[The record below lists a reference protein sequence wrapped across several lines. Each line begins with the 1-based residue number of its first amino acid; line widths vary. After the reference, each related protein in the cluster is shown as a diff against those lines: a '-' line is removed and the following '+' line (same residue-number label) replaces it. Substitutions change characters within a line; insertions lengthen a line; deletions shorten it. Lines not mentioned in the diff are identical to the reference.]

1 MAKGKP
7 LTDIEVGSIV
17 SSEIK
22 ASLGYIGSDIT
33 EQRQKSLEYY
43 FGEPFGNEQEGRS
56 QVVSTDVSDV
66 IESILPTLLRTFAAS
81 DEIVKCEPV
90 TAEDEEV
97 AKQASDYLNYVFN
110 KDNDGFITLYTL
122 FKDALIQK
130 NGIAKIYW
138 DTSKKRERE
147 SYERLSEDEYTMLLD
162 EDGVTVKEHT
172 EYDDENAIK
181 EKENI
186 LKQIEESSQ
195 PVDPMVLENINNTP
209 IPMMHDVVIERVE
222 DFGKVKIEAIPPEEF
237 LIERRAKSIQ
247 DANFVAHRTT
257 VTRTQLVEAGFDSDK
272 VYGLPADSQDRYNEE
287 KITRYR
293 NLDHDY
299 NSDAGEASTD
309 EISIFECYVRID
321 EEGDG
326 VAKLRKITLAGAE
339 GYTILDD
346 ELCDSIP
353 FVSVTPIMVPHRF
366 YGRSVSE
373 MTEDLQLIKSTVM
386 RQLLDNMYL
395 TNNNRVAVMDGQVN
409 LDDLLTNRP
418 GGVVR
423 TKGSP
428 GQVMMPMQTQTI
440 NNQAFPML
448 EYLDTV
454 REQRTGITRYS
465 QGMDADSLNKT
476 ATGVNTILSQAQM
489 RVELIAR
496 IFAETGVK
504 DMFLK
509 MFELIVKHQDKE
521 RIIKIRNNFVPFR
534 PMEWRNRCNI
544 SISVGLGTGSRDQQ
558 LSILNN
564 ILQTQLKALELQG
577 SSAGPMVNLRN
588 IYNTLSKIVENAG
601 LKNPNS
607 FFTDPDVG
615 MQNMPPPQPPQP
627 TEFEKVSQLQ
637 VQGENYR
644 KQIDSELK
652 IKQLEKDYQEMIL
665 KFETRIKEL
674 ELQYGTKINETELRN
689 NAMLAKEEIVQQGK
703 IQEQAQRAILEQQ
716 KAALGELD
724 QITKTV
730 IKPNNGQN

>member
-7 LTDIEVGSIV
+7 LTETEVAAILQ
-17 SSEIK
+17 SEIHS
-22 ASLGYIGSDIT
+22 SLGYIGSDIT
-33 EQRQKSLEYY
+33 NQRQKSLEYY

-81 DEIVKCEPV
+81 DDVVRCDPV
-90 TAEDEEV
+90 SAEDEEV
-97 AKQASDYLNYVFN
+97 AKQATDYLNYVFN
-110 KDNDGFITLYTL
+110 KDNDGFVALYTL

-130 NGIAKIYW
+130 NGIAKVYW
-138 DTSKKRERE
+138 DTSEKREQE
-147 SYERLSEDEYTMLLD
+147 TYEKLSDDEYTMLLD
-162 EDGVTVKEHT
+162 EEDIEVKEHS
-172 EYDDENAIK
+172 EYADQKAIDA
-181 EKENI
+181 
-186 LKQIEESSQ
+186 KQTMMEQ
-195 PVDPMVLENINNTP
+195 TNDPMMMQQLEDAPTP
-209 IPMMHDVVIERVE
+209 MLHDVVLIRKETY
-222 DFGKVKIEAIPPEEF
+222 GKVKIETIPPEEF
-237 LIERRAKSIQ
+237 LIERRAKNLQ
-247 DANFVAHRTT
+247 EANFLAHRTT
-257 VTRTQLVEAGFDSDK
+257 QTRSDLIEAGFDEDTVNALPTDTADK
-272 VYGLPADSQDRYNEE
+272 YNEE
-287 KITRYR
+287 KVSRYR
-293 NLDHDY
+293 NLDYDFSS
-299 NSDAGEASTD
+299 NSGEASTD
-309 EISIFECYVRID
+309 EITVYECYAKID
-321 EEGDG
+321 AEGDG
-326 VAKLRKITLAGAE
+326 IAKLRKITLAGTGA
-339 GYTILDD
+339 YQVLDD

-353 FVSVTPIMVPHRF
+353 FVSITPIMVPHRF
-366 YGRSVSE
+366 FGRSVSE

-440 NNQAFPML
+440 NQQAFPLL

-476 ATGVNTILSQAQM
+476 ATGVNVILTQAQM

-504 DMFLK
+504 DMFGK
-509 MFELIVKHQDKE
+509 IFELVVKHQDKE
-521 RIIKIRNNFVPFR
+521 RIIKIRNTFVPFR
-534 PMEWRNRCNI
+534 PMEWRNRCNV
-544 SISVGLGTGSRDQQ
+544 SINVGLGTGSRDQQ

-577 SSAGPMVNLRN
+577 TPAGPMVNLRN

-601 LKNPNS
+601 LKNTGL

-615 MQNMPPPQPPQP
+615 MQQMPPPQPPQP

-637 VQGENYR
+637 VQGENMR
-644 KQIDSELK
+644 KQMDSEIK
-652 IKQLEKDYQEMIL
+652 IKELEKSYQEMIL

-674 ELQYGTKINETELRN
+674 ELQYGTKINEAEIRRD
-689 NAMLAKEEIVQQGK
+689 AMLAKEDLVQQGK
-703 IQEQAQRAILEQQ
+703 IREQAQKTVDRQ
-716 KAALGELD
+716 LD
-724 QITKTV
+724 QRQQIMQNIT
-730 IKPNNGQN
+730 NGSKQTGE

>member
-1 MAKGKP
+1 MAKDKP
-7 LTDIEVGSIV
+7 LTELEVGSIV

-110 KDNDGFITLYTL
+110 KDNNGFITLYTL

-130 NGIAKIYW
+130 NGVAKIYW
-138 DTSKKRERE
+138 DTSTKRERE
-147 SYERLSEDEYTMLLD
+147 SYEKLSEDEYTMLVD
-162 EDGVTVKEHT
+162 EDGVEVKEHT
-172 EYDDENAIK
+172 EYEDESAKK
-181 EKENI
+181 ERDTVLE
-186 LKQIEESSQ
+186 QITKSGQ
-195 PVDPMVLENINNTP
+195 PVDPMMLEQLENAP
-209 IPMMHDVVIERVE
+209 IPMMHDVVIERKE
-222 DFGKVKIEAIPPEEF
+222 TFGKVKVEAIPPEEF
-237 LIERRAKSIQ
+237 LIERRAKSIEE
-247 DANFVAHRTT
+247 ANFVAHRTT
-257 VTRTQLVEAGFDSDK
+257 VTRTQLIEAGFDHDK
-272 VYGLPADSQDRYNEE
+272 VYSLPADSQDKYNEE
-287 KITRYR
+287 KITRFR
-293 NLDHDY
+293 NLDYDY
-299 NSDAGEASTD
+299 DSNAGEASTD
-309 EISIFECYVRID
+309 EISIYECYIRID

-326 VAKLRKITLAGAE
+326 IAKLRKITLAGTE
-339 GYTILDD
+339 GYTVLDN

-353 FVSVTPIMVPHRF
+353 FVSVTPIIVPHRF

-423 TKGSP
+423 TKGAP

-440 NNQAFPML
+440 NSQAFPML

-564 ILQTQLKALELQG
+564 ILQTQLKGLELQG
-577 SSAGPMVNLRN
+577 SSDGPMVNLRN

-601 LKNPNS
+601 LKNPNA
-607 FFTDPDVG
+607 FFTDPDIG

-652 IKQLEKDYQEMIL
+652 VKQLEKDYQEMIL

-674 ELQYGTKINETELRN
+674 ELQYGTKINEGELRN
-689 NAMLAKEEIVQQGK
+689 NAMLAKEELIQQGK
-703 IQEQAQRAILEQQ
+703 IQEQAQRALIEQQ
-716 KAALGELD
+716 KNALGNLD
-724 QITKTV
+724 RRPQTV
-730 IKPNNGQN
+730 VNPNDGQE

>member
-1 MAKGKP
+1 MTKGKP
-7 LTDIEVGSIV
+7 LTDSELSSILH
-17 SSEIK
+17 SEISS
-22 ASLGYIGSDIT
+22 SLGYIGSDVT
-33 EQRQKSLEYY
+33 SQRQKSLEYY

-81 DEIVKCEPV
+81 DDVVRCDPV

-97 AKQASDYLNYVFN
+97 ARQASDYLNYVFN
-110 KDNDGFITLYTL
+110 KDNDGFVALYTL

-138 DTSKKRERE
+138 DTSEKREQE
-147 SYERLSEDEYTMLLD
+147 TYEKLSEDEYIMLID
-162 EDGVTVKEHT
+162 EDGVEVKEHS
-172 EYDDENAIK
+172 EYADQDAITAKQKMMEQTDDPM
-181 EKENI
+181 
-186 LKQIEESSQ
+186 LMQQIEDA
-195 PVDPMVLENINNTP
+195 PTPML
-209 IPMMHDVVIERVE
+209 HDVVITRIETY
-222 DFGKVKIEAIPPEEF
+222 GKVKIETIPPEEF
-237 LIERRAKSIQ
+237 LIERRAKSLQ
-247 DANFVAHRTT
+247 DANFLAHRTT
-257 VTRTQLVEAGFDSDK
+257 VTRTELIEAGFDADIVSRLPSD
-272 VYGLPADSQDRYNEE
+272 VADKYNEE
-287 KITRYR
+287 KIARHR
-293 NLDHDY
+293 NLDYDFDS
-299 NSDAGEASTD
+299 NSGEASTD
-309 EISIFECYVRID
+309 EITIFECYSRID
-321 EEGDG
+321 VEGDG
-326 VAKLRKITLAGAE
+326 IAKLRKITIAGTG
-339 GYTILDD
+339 GYEILDN

-353 FVSVTPIMVPHRF
+353 FVSLTPIMVPHRF
-366 YGRSVSE
+366 FGRSVSE

-440 NNQAFPML
+440 NQQAFPLL

-476 ATGVNTILSQAQM
+476 ATGVNVILTQAQM

-504 DMFLK
+504 DMFTK
-509 MFELIVKHQDKE
+509 IFELVVKHQDKE
-521 RIIKIRNNFVPFR
+521 RIIKIRNTFVPFR

-544 SISVGLGTGSRDQQ
+544 SINVGLGTGSRDQQ
-558 LSILNN
+558 LAILNN

-577 SSAGPMVNLRN
+577 TPAGPMVNLRN

-601 LKNPNS
+601 LKNAGL

-615 MQNMPPPQPPQP
+615 MQQMPPPQPPQP

-644 KQIDSELK
+644 KQIDSEIR
-652 IKQLEKDYQEMIL
+652 IKELEKGYQEMIL

-674 ELQYGTKINETELRN
+674 ELQYGTKINEAEIRRDAT
-689 NAMLAKEEIVQQGK
+689 LAKEDLVQQGK
-703 IQEQAQRAILEQQ
+703 IREQAQKSIDKQ
-716 KAALGELD
+716 LD
-724 QITKTV
+724 QAQQIMQNVT
-730 IKPNNGQN
+730 NGQNQSK